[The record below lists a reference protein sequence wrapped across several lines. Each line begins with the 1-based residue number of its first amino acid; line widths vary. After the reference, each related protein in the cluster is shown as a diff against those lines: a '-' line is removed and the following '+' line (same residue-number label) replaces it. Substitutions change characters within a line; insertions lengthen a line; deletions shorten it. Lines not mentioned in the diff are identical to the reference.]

1 MKVSRLMKLVSPLL
15 LLACLLPGFSFA
27 EEAYWKE
34 HGVDI
39 KELSPGQLAAI
50 EETINAIGGMKAN
63 DVAIPKGVYHRLSAF
78 RRLFGF
84 DFDGEKLK
92 GWLLGRIKSITPENG
107 WTIAVNGNQG
117 HFYIGGRFFEKS
129 GFLERAYCLIHEARH
144 SDGNGYRHI
153 ACPGNYKYVSA
164 GNPDLDL
171 TEVSACDGVADGAY
185 AFQAA
190 FLFELYAR
198 NMVNQEQAGLVYNN
212 SVARIIRLDAK
223 KPKD

>member
-1 MKVSRLMKLVSPLL
+1 MVWSLIMLV
-15 LLACLLPGFSFA
+15 CLLPGFSFA

-34 HGVDI
+34 YGVDI
-39 KELSPGQLAAI
+39 KELSTERLAAI
-50 EETINAIGGMKAN
+50 EETINTIGGMKAN

-92 GWLLGRIKSITPENG
+92 GWLLGRIKSIAAENS

-117 HFYIGGRFFEKS
+117 HFYIGDRFFEKS

-164 GNPDLDL
+164 GSPELDL
-171 TEVSACDGVADGAY
+171 TEVPACDGVADGAY

-198 NMVNQEQAGLVYNN
+198 NMANQEQAGLAYNN
-212 SVARIIRLDAK
+212 SVARITRFDAK
-223 KPKD
+223 NPRE

>member
-1 MKVSRLMKLVSPLL
+1 MKVVAPLIML
-15 LLACLLPGFSFA
+15 CCLLPGFSFA

-34 HGVDI
+34 YGVDI
-39 KELSPGQLAAI
+39 KELSAERLAAI

-78 RRLFGF
+78 RRLYGF

-92 GWLLGRIKSITPENG
+92 GWLLGRIKSIAAENS

-117 HFYIGGRFFEKS
+117 YFYIGDRFFEKS

-144 SDGNGYRHI
+144 SDGDGYRHI
-153 ACPGNYKYVSA
+153 ACPGNHKDVSA
-164 GNPDLDL
+164 GSPELDL
-171 TEVSACDGVADGAY
+171 TEVPACDAVADGAY

-198 NMVNQEQAGLVYNN
+198 NLVDQEQAGLAYNN
-212 SVARIIRLDAK
+212 SVARIIRSGAK
-223 KPKD
+223 KPKE